1 VLRKNRRTDKMQ
13 EKEGKGVGAMQI
25 NDRAKRI
32 FTMGVVLLGLITSGC
47 GQQHAAPPP
56 ATPEV
61 AIVTV
66 QPERVVLTTE
76 LPGRTSAYFVAEIR
90 PQVNGI
96 IQKRLFEEGSDVK
109 VGQALYQIDPAPFQA
124 TYDSAVANLAVT
136 RKATDRARAALGAT
150 IANVTRQKATLELAR
165 ANRWRFEELFKT
177 RAVSA
182 IQRDQAVTEAEVAE
196 AALWAAEAQVKSDQ
210 EAVAAAEAAIQQ
222 AEAALETARINLGYT
237 RITAPISG
245 RIGKS
250 NVTVGALATAYQG
263 SVFTTIQQIDPIYVD
278 ATQSSANLLQLKR
291 NMAAGRIKGDGP
303 GQARVKLLLEDG
315 TPYSVDGTLKFS
327 EVTVDPST
335 GSFILRMVFPNPKH
349 ILLPGMYVRAIV
361 QEGEVD
367 KAILVPQQGV
377 SRDLKGN
384 PVALIVD
391 GEGKA
396 QQRMITV
403 DRTIGDKWLV
413 ASGLEPG
420 DRVIVEGMQKARP
433 GASVKTVPFQESG
446 TGGGVPKEGAKPA
459 PKSN

>member
-1 VLRKNRRTDKMQ
+1 
-13 EKEGKGVGAMQI
+13 
-25 NDRAKRI
+25 
-32 FTMGVVLLGLITSGC
+32 
-47 GQQHAAPPP
+47 
-56 ATPEV
+56 
-61 AIVTV
+61 
-66 QPERVVLTTE
+66 VLTTE

-96 IQKRLFEEGSDVK
+96 IQMRLFDEGSDVK
-109 VGQALYQIDPAPFQA
+109 AGSILYQIDPAPFQA
-124 TYDSAVANLAVT
+124 AYNNAAANLTAT
-136 RKATDRARAALGAT
+136 RKAADRARAAVEASVAG
-150 IANVTRQKATLELAR
+150 VTRQRATLDLAR
-165 ANRWRFEELFKT
+165 TNRWRFEELYKS

-182 IQRDQAVTEAEVAE
+182 SQRDQAVSEAEVAE
-196 AALWAAEAQVKSDQ
+196 AALRAAEAQVKSDE
-210 EAVAAAEAAIQQ
+210 EAVAAAEAAIHQ

-303 GQARVKLLLEDG
+303 GQARVRLLLEDG
-315 TPYSVDGTLKFS
+315 TPYPLDGTLKFS

-349 ILLPGMYVRAIV
+349 LLLPGMFVRAIV

-367 KAILVPQQGV
+367 RAILVPQQGV
-377 SRDLKGN
+377 SRDPKGN

-391 GEGKA
+391 GSGKVE
-396 QQRMITV
+396 QRKITV
-403 DRTIGDKWLV
+403 DRAIGDKWLV
-413 ASGLEPG
+413 SEGLKPG
-420 DRVIVEGMQKARP
+420 DRLIVEGIQKVRP
-433 GASVKTVPFQESG
+433 GASVRVVFFDAGRKNTPDVEKTVKP
-446 TGGGVPKEGAKPA
+446 PAKA
-459 PKSN
+459 N